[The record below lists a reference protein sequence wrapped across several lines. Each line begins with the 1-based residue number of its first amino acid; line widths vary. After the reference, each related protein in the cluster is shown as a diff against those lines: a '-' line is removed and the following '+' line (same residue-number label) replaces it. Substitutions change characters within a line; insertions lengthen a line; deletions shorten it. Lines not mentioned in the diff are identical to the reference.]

1 MPTAFIH
8 EVFQLSTAARPRRTF
23 TVVLGLIIV
32 VVAFLGVLIFSRLA
46 GPPAPKYRVLG
57 AAHDIKTG
65 TVLTASDLTVIT
77 LDAQPTGAILEDS
90 QTSAV
95 GKVARNTIQS
105 GKPVLDSDLATPAI
119 GAPVRLYFT
128 LPSGKVAINIP
139 AGDISPYVQPGDTI
153 DIIASPRA
161 AANAAPGTPGQQYK
175 TTLKGL
181 LVLAVGAP
189 QAAAQGQ
196 AAVGGNLIVEAGL
209 QDAEAI
215 EFLIKNTDF
224 TYVLRSP
231 LDKSNADAP
240 TSGMDINTFKATY
253 GFK

>member
-1 MPTAFIH
+1 MT
-8 EVFQLSTAARPRRTF
+8 TAARPRRTLQ
-23 TVVLGLIIV
+23 VVVGLMIV
-32 VVAFLGVLIFSRLA
+32 VIAFLGVFLFSRLA
-46 GPPAPKYRVLG
+46 GPPSVKFAVVG
-57 AAHDIKTG
+57 AAHDIRTG
-65 TVLTASDLTVIT
+65 TVLTAADLNTVT
-77 LDAQPTGAILEDS
+77 LDTQPTGALVDK
-90 QTSAV
+90 TSAV
-95 GKVARNTIQS
+95 GKVARNELAA
-105 GKPVLDSDLATPAI
+105 GKPVLDSDLATPAL

-128 LPSGKVAINIP
+128 LPAGKVAINIP

-161 AANAAPGTPGQQYK
+161 AANAPAGTPGTQYK
-175 TTLKGL
+175 VTLKAL

-189 QAAAQGQ
+189 QAASQGA

-215 EFLIKNTDF
+215 EFLVKNTDF

-231 LDKSNADAP
+231 LDKTAAEPN
-240 TSGMDINTFKATY
+240 TSGMDLQTFRQLY